1 MRLSTICQRAMPFPE
16 VTEEQHHDSVA
27 LQNKGK
33 IFATAQD
40 SETAPRAPCAR
51 SAG

>member
-16 VTEEQHHDSVA
+16 VTEEQHHDFAA

-33 IFATAQD
+33 VFATAQD
-40 SETAPRAPCAR
+40 SETAPRAPSAR